1 MIYEEKDIK
10 LETSYWQPETG
21 GAKNT
26 YMYLLKF
33 LIVEYSTDKDLR
45 IQLETI
51 VKDTQRFIFYD
62 LPANK
67 KRMKIKLPIGITAQ
81 KWKVSIYNIGEKPKA
96 VELQYIGVL
105 GIPIPIGDR
114 LR

>member
-10 LETSYWQPETG
+10 LETSYWQPEISG
-21 GAKNT
+21 VKNT
-26 YMYLLKF
+26 YIYLLKF
-33 LIVEYSTDKDLR
+33 LVVEYETDKDLR

-51 VKDTQRFIFYD
+51 VNNTQRFIFYD
-62 LPANK
+62 LPADK
-67 KRMKIKLPIGITAQ
+67 KRVKIKLPIGITAQ
-81 KWKVSIYNIGEKPKA
+81 KWKVSIYNIGEKPKF